1 MAWVTIGCSLAFMLI
16 ALIAGEIWY
25 QCKLR
30 GPMPIIEHE
39 STMSKQEFD
48 DAVAA
53 GRKLVILDDHVLDIE
68 QFIDQHPGGR
78 FTMSHNIGRDVSK
91 FFYGGYSLEGNMGRK
106 PAEGYLHSTFAKMVA
121 NNLAIARYQP
131 EVATARTVCRI
142 RHDLSETVNLTT
154 KTIVFES
161 ASGKPAPNWKRS
173 YKD

>member
-1 MAWVTIGCSLAFMLI
+1 
-16 ALIAGEIWY
+16 
-25 QCKLR
+25 
-30 GPMPIIEHE
+30 
-39 STMSKQEFD
+39 
-48 DAVAA
+48 
-53 GRKLVILDDHVLDIE
+53 
-68 QFIDQHPGGR
+68 
-78 FTMSHNIGRDVSK
+78 
-91 FFYGGYSLEGNMGRK
+91 MGRK